1 MRQRRFEKSY
11 PQSVEKNELKRIF
24 FTKYARHA
32 KRMRYYAKQNAD
44 KGKGGA
50 KKLRPFLVLLC
61 DINEKDMLDYLATK
75 TGYNVMSL
83 AINVKSVNAACVV
96 KLGFAVVYQPTNS

>member
-11 PQSVEKNELKRIF
+11 PQSVEKHELKRIF
-24 FTKYARHA
+24 FTKYAR
-32 KRMRYYAKQNAD
+32 YAKQNAD

-61 DINEKDMLDYLATK
+61 DINEKDMLGYLATK